1 MVQATEAMKIDWQD
15 LQGSVEP
22 YYNPF
27 EALSDEQLYYLSIY
41 ARVTEIEADYPEQV
55 TDAMKEEATAAKA
68 ALVADNIDIAY
79 LLAQRLL
86 LIEKRQKAAKTINPL
101 LADKKIE
108 MSGFMLALT
117 FDNGLV
123 SEFLL
128 VPVMG
133 ACSHKPVPAA
143 NQIVYVTTQKAVK
156 TGSPYMPVTVTGMLR
171 ITPQEKDL
179 YLVDGQKVIEMA
191 YSLEDTLVEPHIAT
205 H

>member
-41 ARVTEIEADYPEQV
+41 AQVTEIEADYPEQV